1 MKSFFTK
8 AAIVLV
14 GLAIVGGVL
23 WYTFNKN
30 PSFRFGTDRAA
41 VITQVQSLSR
51 LETASFT
58 IDKIIEAGTE
68 YNKLNQLLFG
78 DKLLLVAHGEVI
90 AGYDLSKIKPED
102 FSGTGKSI
110 SIKLPA
116 PEIFTVRLDNEQTR
130 VFDRDQGLFTK
141 GNLNLEAEARQQAEQ
156 SIREAACEGKILETA
171 EKNVKIQLETIFK
184 AAGFDAVT
192 IIPASTNP
200 SLACS

>member
-14 GLAIVGGVL
+14 GLAIVGGAL